1 MVVPEGRWL
10 IVICEEFR
18 PTATYADRGARSLA
32 SRYDGRGS
40 RTQAVP

>member
-18 PTATYADRGARSLA
+18 QATYADRGARLLA
-32 SRYDGRGS
+32 
-40 RTQAVP
+40 